1 MRQHAG
7 MIPSTAHSRLKNPRE
22 LSTARVV
29 YKGMFEQS
37 LLLDH
42 AAAKKTGAMAAS
54 ITVQTL
60 AVGVMI
66 AIPLIYSDRL
76 PDIPRTISL
85 SLPLPPSPPPPGE
98 PLERPAARSTR
109 ASTSQPH
116 IYRPP
121 TRITPLSE
129 MPEIVEADAP
139 IFASASNVQGVPG
152 GTGVATSFVDQ
163 IFKPIPQP
171 KPKPVDVAPA
181 PSVPIT
187 VSKGVQEAK
196 LLRRV
201 IPAYPPLAKQARV
214 SGTVRLIGVIAKD
227 GTMQQLQLVSGHP
240 LLVEAALDAVR
251 QWLYRPTLLNGQ
263 AVEVIAPID
272 VIFTLSQ

>member
-1 MRQHAG
+1 
-7 MIPSTAHSRLKNPRE
+7 
-22 LSTARVV
+22 
-29 YKGMFEQS
+29 MFEQS

-42 AAAKKTGAMAAS
+42 PAAKKTGAMAAS
-54 ITVQTL
+54 LTAQTL
-60 AVGVMI
+60 FVGVII

-85 SLPLPPSPPPPGE
+85 SLPLPPSPPPPV
-98 PLERPAARSTR
+98 ERVETSATQSTR
-109 ASTSQPH
+109 LSMSPAH

-139 IFASASNVQGVPG
+139 IFATASNVQGVPG
-152 GTGVATSFVDQ
+152 GLGDASSSFANQFVS
-163 IFKPIPQP
+163 PIPQP

-181 PSVPIT
+181 PSAPIT

-201 IPAYPPLAKQARV
+201 VPAYPPLAKQARV

-227 GTMQQLQLVSGHP
+227 GTMQQLQMVSGHP
-240 LLVEAALDAVR
+240 LLVQAALDAVR